1 MGVKRWGAIWGFAE
15 ATVFFIVPDVLI
27 TYAALTKTRTFIVWL
42 CLYTLIGALVGGTL
56 MYALGIGFVKEGNEL
71 LTHIPA
77 IDAQLVA
84 DVQQSLIESGLI
96 AMLLGPTQGIPY
108 KIFAL
113 NAYHADVYFWLFIII
128 SVPARVI
135 RFLLAGL
142 LVSFISQTLL
152 KRQSKTVKVVLWL
165 SFWVIFYTFYFIGM
179 T

>member
-1 MGVKRWGAIWGFAE
+1 MGIKRWGAIWGFAE

-84 DVQQSLIESGLI
+84 DVQQSLIESGSLPCSSDRHKAYRTKFLPLTLI
-96 AMLLGPTQGIPY
+96 MLMCPFGYL
-108 KIFAL
+108 
-113 NAYHADVYFWLFIII
+113 
-128 SVPARVI
+128 
-135 RFLLAGL
+135 
-142 LVSFISQTLL
+142 
-152 KRQSKTVKVVLWL
+152 
-165 SFWVIFYTFYFIGM
+165 
-179 T
+179 